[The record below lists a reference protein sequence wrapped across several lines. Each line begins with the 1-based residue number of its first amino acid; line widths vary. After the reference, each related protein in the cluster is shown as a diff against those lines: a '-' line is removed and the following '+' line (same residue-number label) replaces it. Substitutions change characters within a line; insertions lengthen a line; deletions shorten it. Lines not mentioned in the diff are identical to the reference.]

1 MPDKIRACQWG
12 SFDVENYG
20 DRLFPLIAS
29 EQLTACLTN
38 LELVC
43 HAPVGHAALP
53 PEAPRCSPWSRMVDR
68 WTGID
73 ESTSPGASTR
83 S

>member
-1 MPDKIRACQWG
+1 MPDKIRACPWG

-53 PEAPRCSPWSRMVDR
+53 PEAPAVP
-68 WTGID
+68 
-73 ESTSPGASTR
+73 PGPGW
-83 S
+83 

>member
-29 EQLTACLTN
+29 EQLTAR
-38 LELVC
+38 
-43 HAPVGHAALP
+43 LP
-53 PEAPRCSPWSRMVDR
+53 KRAGRTRCPPPGSPPLFPWSRMVDR